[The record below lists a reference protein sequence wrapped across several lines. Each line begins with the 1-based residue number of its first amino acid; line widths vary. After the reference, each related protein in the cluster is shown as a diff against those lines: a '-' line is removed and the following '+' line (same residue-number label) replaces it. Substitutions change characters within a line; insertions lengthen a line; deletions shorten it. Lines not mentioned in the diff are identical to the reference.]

1 MSNAKTKMNK
11 VRNIGIIAHVD
22 AGKTTT
28 SERIL
33 YYTGKTHRIGSVDD
47 GTTVTDWMD
56 QERERGITIVSAAIT
71 AEWDG
76 HVINIIDTPGHIDF
90 TAEVQ
95 RCLRVLDG
103 GIVVFD
109 AVQGVEPQSE
119 TVWRQSD
126 GYKVP
131 RICFINKMDRV
142 GADFDRAV
150 QMIADR
156 LGANPVKMQLPMGA
170 EDLFAGVVDLL
181 TMQAITWQDKLGA
194 QREYSDIPAEL
205 MEAAQAARSE
215 MIEKISETDDD
226 LMEMYLEGEEPTLE
240 QLKVALRKA
249 CIANDINPV
258 FCGTAL
264 KNKGVQPVLDAV
276 IDYLPSPLDVPAVK
290 GTIPRTEDEIE
301 RKPSDNEPLAALAF
315 KLVTDPYMGKLTYF
329 RVYSGVIEQG
339 TRIENTSKGKK
350 ERVGRLIR
358 MYADRREEVKSVGA
372 GDIAAVLGFK
382 HTFTGDTLSD
392 SDNQIVLESID
403 FPEPVI
409 SISVEP
415 KSSSDLDKM
424 GEALHKLAEED
435 PTFKVESDES
445 GQTIISGM
453 GELHLEI
460 LVDRMMREFNV
471 QANIGTPRVSYRE
484 AMTKAVE
491 KVDLRYKKQS
501 GGRGQ
506 FAHVTLSME
515 PGEPGTGITF
525 ENKIVGG
532 SIPRE
537 FIPSVESGARAA
549 AESGVL
555 AGYPVT
561 DVAIVLYDGSYHD
574 VDSSQMA
581 FELAGSMAFKD
592 GFKRGKP
599 VLQEPMM
606 KLDVTIPE
614 EYLGDIMGDLSSR
627 RGNIAGMT
635 QMGNAQV
642 VQAIAPLSEMF
653 GYSSDLRSRTQGR
666 GVFTMEFDS
675 YGEVPRNIADEIL
688 KGSNS

>member
-1 MSNAKTKMNK
+1 MSNSKTPMKK

-56 QERERGITIVSAAIT
+56 QERERGITIVSASIT
-71 AEWDG
+71 AEWRD
-76 HVINIIDTPGHIDF
+76 HTINIIDTPGHIDF

-103 GIVVFD
+103 GVVVFD

-119 TVWRQSD
+119 TVWRQADSY
-126 GYKVP
+126 GVP
-131 RICFINKMDRV
+131 RICLINKMDRV
-142 GADFDRAV
+142 GANFDRAT

-156 LGANPVKMQLPMGA
+156 LGANPVKMQLPIGS
-170 EDLFAGVVDLL
+170 EDLFVGVVDLM
-181 TMQAITWQDKLGA
+181 TMQAVTWEDKLGA
-194 QREYSDIPAEL
+194 KREYGEIPADLKDAAEEARMEL
-205 MEAAQAARSE
+205 V
-215 MIEKISETDDD
+215 EKIAETDDE
-226 LMEMYLEGEEPTLE
+226 LMEMYLEGEEPTQE
-240 QLKVALRKA
+240 QLMAALRRA
-249 CIANDINPV
+249 TIANEINPV

-276 IDYLPSPLDVPAVK
+276 IDLLPSPLDVPAVK
-290 GTIPRTEDEIE
+290 GTVPRSDEE
-301 RKPSDNEPLAALAF
+301 VTRKPSDKEPLAALAF
-315 KLVTDPYMGKLTYF
+315 KLVSDPYMGKLTYF

-372 GDIAAVLGFK
+372 GDIAAVLGLK
-382 HTFTGDTLSD
+382 HTATGDTLSD

-435 PTFKVESDES
+435 PTFKVSSDET
-445 GQTIISGM
+445 GQTVISGM
-453 GELHLEI
+453 GELHLEV
-460 LVDRMMREFNV
+460 LVDRMLREFNV
-471 QANIGTPRVSYRE
+471 QANIGKPRVSYRE
-484 AMTKAVE
+484 SMTKGVE

-506 FAHVTLSME
+506 FAHVTLAME
-515 PGEPGTGITF
+515 PGEPGSGITF
-525 ENKIVGG
+525 ESDIFGG
-532 SIPRE
+532 AIPRE
-537 FIPSVESGARAA
+537 YIPSVESGVRAA
-549 AESGVL
+549 AEAGVI
-555 AGYPVT
+555 AGFPAV
-561 DVAIVLYDGSYHD
+561 DIAVRLYDGSYHD

-606 KLDVTIPE
+606 KLEVTIPE
-614 EYLGDIMGDLSSR
+614 EYLGDIMGDLNSR
-627 RGNIAGMT
+627 RGNISGME

-642 VQAIAPLSEMF
+642 VKAVVPLSEMF

-675 YGEVPRNIADEIL
+675 YGEVPKSIAEEIL
-688 KGSNS
+688 KGKE